1 MGVPGLHG
9 ERGKGDP
16 KRGTKGVLM
25 VPLCLSVLG
34 GGLQEHSPAPVA
46 GEKEDNFLLKLV
58 Y

>member
-1 MGVPGLHG
+1 MG
-9 ERGKGDP
+9 RGGDP
-16 KRGTKGVLM
+16 KRGTKSIFI

-58 Y
+58 